1 MHRFGFSECGVVIFL
16 FTFVVGVKF
25 VLRSGFGCLV
35 FDVVLIV
42 VVGGG
47 EVNVVVVVV
56 VIFGLRSC
64 VVLEP

>member
-1 MHRFGFSECGVVIFL
+1 MWSCHFSFHVRC
-16 FTFVVGVKF
+16 GVKF

-35 FDVVLIV
+35 FCVFLIV

>member
-1 MHRFGFSECGVVIFL
+1 M
-16 FTFVVGVKF
+16 GVKF

>member
-25 VLRSGFGCLV
+25 VLRSGFGC
-35 FDVVLIV
+35 FFFIV

>member
-1 MHRFGFSECGVVIFL
+1 M
-16 FTFVVGVKF
+16 GVKF
-25 VLRSGFGCLV
+25 VLRSGFGCWV
-35 FDVVLIV
+35 FDVFLIV